1 MRKLHN
7 YAQIPPRNHK
17 VWKWQG
23 WQSVVLFW
31 ATLKQKLNL
40 NWNQGFFSEALIRS
54 LNSVITSPGATLPST
69 QMSSTSFS
77 RDWRLC
83 PRLSK
88 VYNYSLYD
96 YTHLLE
102 KPTSLSLSR
111 KDWVKNRSSGAG
123 RKVTYPVSDLP
134 CMEYVCFC

>member
-1 MRKLHN
+1 MRKLYS
-7 YAQIPPRNHK
+7 YAQIHPRNHK

-40 NWNQGFFSEALIRS
+40 NWNQGFFSEALIGS
-54 LNSVITSPGATLPST
+54 LNSVITAPGATLPST

-83 PRLSK
+83 PGLSK

-96 YTHLLE
+96 YTHLLK
-102 KPTSLSLSR
+102 KPTSLRLSR
-111 KDWVKNRSSGAG
+111 NDCLKNRSSGAG
-123 RKVTYPVSDLP
+123 RKVTYLHTLLK
-134 CMEYVCFC
+134 CFAT